1 MLMPLDTKYIEWH
14 YSVAITT
21 LYLTLV

>member
-1 MLMPLDTKYIEWH
+1 MLMPLDTKHIEWH